1 LIFWIEL
8 ALSLEMIVPATGMPQ
23 KEAKRLLNCNDIV

>member
-1 LIFWIEL
+1 
-8 ALSLEMIVPATGMPQ
+8 MIVPATGMPQ